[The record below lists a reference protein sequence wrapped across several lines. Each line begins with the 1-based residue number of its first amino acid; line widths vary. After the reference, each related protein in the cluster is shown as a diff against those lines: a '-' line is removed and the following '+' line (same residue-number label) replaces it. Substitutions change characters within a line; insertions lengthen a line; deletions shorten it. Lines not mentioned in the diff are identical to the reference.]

1 MNGSQVQLIIYDG
14 VLVLTPWNIELALLI
29 HSVEAVVTRFV
40 EIDEQG
46 GLLNTTFHSGV
57 RFDSVELAACCLVVV
72 FLIAG
77 MFLKLSEQLKQLF
90 KVVANN
96 NITVDQIPIEVGKR
110 GFADFSLGSQ
120 VKENCPTSEKRFVVC
135 SKGGWDVLIEGLQ

>member
-1 MNGSQVQLIIYDG
+1 
-14 VLVLTPWNIELALLI
+14 
-29 HSVEAVVTRFV
+29 
-40 EIDEQG
+40 
-46 GLLNTTFHSGV
+46 
-57 RFDSVELAACCLVVV
+57 LVVV

-96 NITVDQIPIEVGKR
+96 NIAVDQILIEVGKR

-120 VKENCPTSEKRFVVC
+120 VKENCPASEKGFVVC
-135 SKGGWDVLIEGLQ
+135 SKSGWDVLIEGLQ